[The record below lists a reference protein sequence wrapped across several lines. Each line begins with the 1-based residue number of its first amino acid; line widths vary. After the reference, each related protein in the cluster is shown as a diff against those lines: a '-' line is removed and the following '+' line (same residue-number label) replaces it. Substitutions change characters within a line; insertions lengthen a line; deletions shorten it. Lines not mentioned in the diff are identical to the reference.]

1 MKLKRR
7 RKCRHC
13 GELYTPDQRNAHHQ
27 KYCAQDACRAAS
39 KRASQQH
46 WQSNPA
52 NQNYHGNQDHCARVR
67 AWRQAH
73 PGYWRKKGHAL
84 QDFIQPQLV
93 DSQQV
98 IAGLNAPPSAL
109 EEAALTVPFVTQ
121 PSATKELNVCPDP
134 VAAVPLNA
142 PLQDIYLS
150 QHPLFVGLISILT
163 DALQEDIAPVMAKLQ
178 LRGRAILGIGPGI
191 VQKGA

>member
-1 MKLKRR
+1 M
-7 RKCRHC
+7 
-13 GELYTPDQRNAHHQ
+13 
-27 KYCAQDACRAAS
+27 
-39 KRASQQH
+39 
-46 WQSNPA
+46 
-52 NQNYHGNQDHCARVR
+52 
-67 AWRQAH
+67 
-73 PGYWRKKGHAL
+73 
-84 QDFIQPQLV
+84 QPQLV

-98 IAGLNAPPSAL
+98 IAGLNASPSAL

-191 VQKGA
+191 ASKGDIDHDHTQTCVVRGTDAAGARAVQLGGPSLGT